1 MSITKMDKKKNGLQ
15 GYRVRIRYTTP
26 TGEVKQI
33 ERTAWGKIEAQNIES
48 QLIAEKKSGDIQ
60 SRMTV
65 NELYEIY
72 MRAKKHSVR
81 ETTLDEFRQ
90 MLSADVLPQLGA
102 LKLDKLTPAVLQEWK
117 DGIAAHHY
125 TLQTNKDK
133 YARLNSMLNFAK
145 KQGYILSN
153 PLEKVGNFKEVY
165 FEKPQDKIHYY
176 TKDEYLKFA
185 EAAYNAAM
193 KRNTVREWSF
203 YVFFAIAFYTG
214 ARKGEINALKWT
226 DLDGNIM
233 HIRRSICQKLKG
245 GDRENPPKTK
255 SSYRDLQMPQPL
267 IEILEA
273 HKQRQQEDARFSE
286 DWRICGGE
294 VCLRDATIDRYNAI
308 FAKTAGLPRIR
319 IHDFRHSHA
328 SLLAN
333 EGINIQEV
341 ARRLG
346 HSKVEQTWNTYA
358 HLYPREEERAI
369 AILNRIK

>member
-1 MSITKMDKKKNGLQ
+1 MSITKIDKKKNGLQ

-26 TGEVKQI
+26 TGEVKQV
-33 ERTAWGKIEAQNIES
+33 ERTAWGKTEAQNIES
-48 QLIAEKKSGDIQ
+48 QLIAEKRSGDIQ

-65 NELYEIY
+65 NELYEKY
-72 MRAKKHSVR
+72 LQAKKHSVR
-81 ETTLDEFRQ
+81 ESSFERIQKVLK
-90 MLSADVLPQLGA
+90 ADVLPQLGT

-117 DGIAAHHY
+117 DNIAAHDASFN
-125 TLQTNKDK
+125 TKSGK
-133 YARLNSMLNFAK
+133 YMMLNAMLNFAK
-145 KQGYILSN
+145 KQGYIASN

-165 FEKPQDKIHYY
+165 FEKPLDKLHFY

-185 EAAYNAAM
+185 EAAYNAAVE
-193 KRNTVREWSF
+193 RNTLRDWGF

-214 ARKGEINALKWT
+214 ARKGEINALRWT
-226 DLDGNIM
+226 DIEGSTL
-233 HIRRSICQKLKG
+233 HIRRSVAQKLKG
-245 GDRENPPKTK
+245 GDRETPPKNK
-255 SSYRDLQMPQPL
+255 SSYRDLQMPRPL

-273 HKQRQQEDARFSE
+273 HKQRQQRDTRFSE

-294 VCLRDATIDRYNAI
+294 ICLRDTTIEKHNAE
-308 FAKTAGLPRIR
+308 FAKAAGLPHIR

-333 EGINIQEV
+333 EGINIQEI

-346 HSKVEQTWNTYA
+346 HAKVEQTWNTYA

-369 AILNRIK
+369 AILNQVQ